1 MSIPLEQ
8 LRSELRRLPPDVLA
22 DLVHSVLDDAGGEP
36 EEWAGEV
43 EEAWGR
49 EAHRRWEAYLQ
60 GDEEMVPLEEAMTRL
75 RARLRR

>member
-8 LRSELRRLPPDVLA
+8 LRSELKSLPPDVLV
-22 DLVHSVLDDAGGEP
+22 DLVHSVLDDVAEPEDWAGG
-36 EEWAGEV
+36 V

-60 GDEEMVPLEEAMTRL
+60 GDEEMIPLAEAMAQL